1 MYFVEERTV
10 GPSLGQENI
19 DLGLT
24 SVQIGLALVVV
35 FMLAFY
41 GVFGVIANVALA
53 FNLLLVA
60 GVMSLLG
67 FTLSLPGIAGVVLTV
82 GMAVDANV
90 LIFSRIKEEL

>member
-1 MYFVEERTV
+1 M
-10 GPSLGQENI
+10 
-19 DLGLT
+19 
-24 SVQIGLALVVV
+24 
-35 FMLAFY
+35 AFY

-60 GVMSLLG
+60 AVMSLLG

-90 LIFSRIKEEL
+90 LIFSRIKEELKAGMAPQSAINAGYERAFSTIFDA